1 MSIKS
6 IRGNA
11 LDLPLEDNTVDLVVT
26 SPPYFGL
33 RSCSMRAPG
42 LFAAVS
48 ARLGRFCGAVLLI
61 AYALAVREE
70 RDARRSLHRA
80 AMLRRLSGG
89 VR

>member
-1 MSIKS
+1 MNYDERLHRWINAPSTAQACEVA
-6 IRGNA
+6 RGR
-11 LDLPLEDNTVDLVVT
+11 DRTPSVGVGRV
-26 SPPYFGL
+26 
-33 RSCSMRAPG
+33 
-42 LFAAVS
+42 AAVS